1 MGSGGQARSTH
12 WLDWTLNDL
21 LEQLGGVPA
30 ERVRMVPMPGTAT
43 EEDLLAV
50 ESRTGRVLE
59 LIDGVLVEKV
69 VGWYEMAVAVEL
81 AWLLKRYVQD
91 RGWGVVLR
99 TEGPL
104 RIFPGQVRSPAVAY
118 VSFQRLGRIREPV
131 RPVLPVAPDLAVE
144 VLSETNTPGEMERK
158 LRDYFA
164 AGVESVW
171 YIDPKARTART
182 YSSLEECETI
192 SDEGFLRGGRVL
204 PGLVVS
210 LREIFQKA
218 HQPRPDEPTCPSN

>member
-1 MGSGGQARSTH
+1 MGTAGQAQSSR
-12 WLDWTLNDL
+12 WLDWTLSDL

-50 ESRTGRVLE
+50 TTRTGRVCE

-69 VGWYEMAVAVEL
+69 LGWYEMAVAVEL
-81 AWLLKRYVQD
+81 ACLLHRYVRS
-91 RGWGVVLR
+91 RGWGVVLK

-104 RIFPGQVRSPAVAY
+104 RIFPGQVRSPEVAY
-118 VSFQRLGRIREPV
+118 VSFHRLGRIREPV
-131 RPVLPVAPDLAVE
+131 SPVLPIAPDLAVE

-158 LRDYFA
+158 LHDYFA

-171 YIDPKARTART
+171 YIDPKARSARSYT
-182 YSSLEECETI
+182 SVEECETI
-192 SDEGFLRGGRVL
+192 PAEGFLRGGRVL
-204 PGLVVS
+204 PGLVLS
-210 LREIFQKA
+210 LHELFQKA
-218 HQPRPDEPTCPSN
+218 QQSRPDDPAHPSD

>member
-1 MGSGGQARSTH
+1 MGTGWQSRSRR
-12 WLDWTLNDL
+12 WLDWTLSDL

-50 ESRTGRVLE
+50 ESRTGRVCE

-69 VGWYEMAVAVEL
+69 LGWYEMAVAVEL
-81 AWLLKRYVQD
+81 ACLLHRYVRD
-91 RGWGVVLR
+91 RGWGVVLK

-104 RIFPGQVRSPAVAY
+104 RIFPGQVRSPEVAY

-131 RPVLPVAPDLAVE
+131 SPVLPVAPDLAVE
-144 VLSETNTPGEMERK
+144 VVSETSTPGEMERK

-171 YIDPKARTART
+171 YIDPKARSARS

-192 SDEGFLRGGRVL
+192 PAEGFLRGGRVL

-210 LREIFQKA
+210 LQEVFRKA
-218 HQPRPDEPTCPSN
+218 HQPRPDQHSTPSN